1 MHNIALYFR
10 RIPSICLAGLIGVAI
25 GLMPSRSVARN
36 NGALVGTIVGI
47 AAAAMIANGIAQAQ
61 RVRPV
66 RVARHRKR
74 APATQPN
81 QAAET
86 GSDPFAGVAA
96 SKVRPVSGH

>member
-25 GLMPSRSVARN
+25 ALMPSRSVARN

-66 RVARHRKR
+66 HVARHRKR

-81 QAAET
+81 QAET